1 MAARP
6 MQSRLSLYE
15 SSIGEGAVYF
25 PGSRSVHHRPPPRHT
40 VTPRKPPPGLLSLKH
55 LCLHLLSDSTRT
67 SFADRHAED
76 ILRALDL
83 MFHNDL
89 GGTTCE
95 ATKALYAPVRGRL
108 CMGKISHANR
118 LESQNR
124 LERQNRAAEERAH
137 KDAEAARLRRE
148 AEAAAEAWEE
158 ADACVYERQR
168 RAEAARLEARLDVE
182 P

>member
-15 SSIGEGAVYF
+15 SSIGEGAVYY
-25 PGSRSVHHRPPPRHT
+25 PGSRSVHHWQPPRRP
-40 VTPRKPPPGLLSLKH
+40 VCWKPPPGLLSLKH

-67 SFADRHAED
+67 SFADRDAED

-95 ATKALYAPVRGRL
+95 ATKALYAPVRARL
-108 CMGKISHANR
+108 CVGKVSHENR
-118 LESQNR
+118 VESQNR
-124 LERQNRAAEERAH
+124 LERQNRAEEERAH